1 MKTIMHLIETSGPG
15 GAEKMLISLV
25 DHLEKGSYRSIV
37 CLLKDGWLREQFQR
51 RGVETFILPLNW
63 SFDIGWLGR
72 FVAFLRK
79 HKVDLMHAHEFAMN
93 TYGSFAS
100 ALSGIPIVTTVH
112 GKSYYWKYFRRR
124 MAYRF
129 VSRQSKMVA
138 VSEDIARGL
147 CQAVGIRPNRIRIIY
162 NGIETDLF
170 HPNQKTREQIRRELQ
185 VTDEQSVIG
194 TIGNLYPVKG
204 HTYLVRAA
212 AAVTQVFPESV
223 FIIAGR
229 GQLLEGLQT
238 EARELGV
245 EKHIRF
251 LGFRED
257 VPALLQAMDIFVLPS
272 LSEGLPLSALE
283 AMASGKPVV
292 ATRVGGVPEVVADS
306 ETGFLVAPEDADGL
320 AEKLVCLL
328 KAPFLA
334 QQLGAAGRERVKERF
349 SLDRMEKEYEELYDT
364 ALLGRYRC
372 SPYRY

>member
-1 MKTIMHLIETSGPG
+1 
-15 GAEKMLISLV
+15 
-25 DHLEKGSYRSIV
+25 
-37 CLLKDGWLREQFQR
+37 
-51 RGVETFILPLNW
+51 
-63 SFDIGWLGR
+63 
-72 FVAFLRK
+72 
-79 HKVDLMHAHEFAMN
+79 
-93 TYGSFAS
+93 
-100 ALSGIPIVTTVH
+100 
-112 GKSYYWKYFRRR
+112 
-124 MAYRF
+124 
-129 VSRQSKMVA
+129 MVA

-292 ATRVGGVPEVVADS
+292 ATRVGGVPEVVVDG
-306 ETGFLVAPEDADGL
+306 ETGFLVAPEDADDL

-328 KAPFLA
+328 KAPCLL
-334 QQLGAAGRERVKERF
+334 QQLGAKGHEMVKERF
-349 SLDRMEKEYEELYDT
+349 SLDRMVKNYEELYQK
-364 ALLGRYRC
+364 ALLEKV
-372 SPYRY
+372 